1 MLVCGWKE
9 QEEERG
15 GGERG
20 KEKREEEKEST
31 AFLPTKNSP
40 GRVCQVFGE
49 SQGGTDPPVASRAK

>member
-1 MLVCGWKE
+1 MSLASPV
-9 QEEERG
+9 EEREEKKR
-15 GGERG
+15 GEER
-20 KEKREEEKEST
+20 KEST